1 MTGNSFENIFLPAKS
16 LITEGSFLSG
26 LRSSAVKDCFMVH
39 DIKIADR
46 ISIAT
51 DDEEYWPWIDVRE
64 SESAAFSDKKPE
76 NYGKIMDAWEE
87 TMLSFIKKNL
97 PDDFSKMFN
106 DIEADLLNC
115 CINIYVNGQNKL
127 FDRMWEIYSQGGWP
141 CGWKGEYPEG
151 QLVVYSPNRS

>member
-1 MTGNSFENIFLPAKS
+1 MTDNSFENIFLPAKL
-16 LITEGSFLSG
+16 LITEGPFLRG
-26 LRSSAVKDCFMVH
+26 LKNEPDDCFMVN
-39 DIKIADR
+39 DIKKADR

-76 NYGKIMDAWEE
+76 NYGEIMDTWEE
-87 TMLSFIKKNL
+87 IMLSFIEKNL
-97 PDDFSKMFN
+97 PDNFSKMFN
-106 DIEADLLNC
+106 DIEADLFNC

-141 CGWKGEYPEG
+141 CGWKGEYPKG
-151 QLVVYSPNRS
+151 QLVVYSPKSV